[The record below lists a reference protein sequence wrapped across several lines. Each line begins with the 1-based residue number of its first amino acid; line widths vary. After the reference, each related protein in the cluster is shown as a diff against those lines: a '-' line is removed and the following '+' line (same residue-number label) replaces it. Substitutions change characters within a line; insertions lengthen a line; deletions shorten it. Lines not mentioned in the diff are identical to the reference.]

1 MPTILVLNGPN
12 LNMLGLRQPEIYGH
26 TRLSEIQAMVERE
39 AAELGI
45 TADFRQSN
53 HEGVL
58 IDWIHEA
65 RTHAD
70 AIVINP
76 GGLTHTSV
84 ALMDALAAAEKP
96 VIELHLSNVHRRE
109 PFRHHSYVSLVA
121 TGVICGLGPHGYLL
135 ALRAATELVAPSPA
149 AARDH

>member
-12 LNMLGLRQPEIYGH
+12 LNMLGLRQPEIYGR
-26 TRLSEIQAMVERE
+26 TTLADVRAMVEQE
-39 AAELGI
+39 AADLGV

-65 RTHAD
+65 RTKAD
-70 AIVINP
+70 VIVINP

-84 ALMDALAAAEKP
+84 ALMDALSAAEKP
-96 VIELHLSNVHRRE
+96 VIELHVSNVHRRE
-109 PFRHHSYVSLVA
+109 DFRHHSYVSLVA
-121 TGVICGLGPHGYLL
+121 TGVICGLGPYGYVL
-135 ALRAATELVAPSPA
+135 ALRAAHHLISPSPA
-149 AARDH
+149 AARDE

>member
-1 MPTILVLNGPN
+1 MVLNGPN
-12 LNMLGLRQPEIYGH
+12 LNMLGLRQPDIYGRTTLADVH
-26 TRLSEIQAMVERE
+26 AMVENE
-39 AAELGI
+39 ALALGCSV
-45 TADFRQSN
+45 DFRQSN

-65 RTHAD
+65 RTRAD

-84 ALMDALAAAEKP
+84 ALMDALSAAEKP
-96 VIELHLSNVHRRE
+96 VVEIHLSNVHRRE

-121 TGVICGLGPHGYLL
+121 TGVICGFGAHGYVL
-135 ALRAATELVAPSPA
+135 ALRAAHDLLSRSPA
-149 AARDH
+149 VARDQ